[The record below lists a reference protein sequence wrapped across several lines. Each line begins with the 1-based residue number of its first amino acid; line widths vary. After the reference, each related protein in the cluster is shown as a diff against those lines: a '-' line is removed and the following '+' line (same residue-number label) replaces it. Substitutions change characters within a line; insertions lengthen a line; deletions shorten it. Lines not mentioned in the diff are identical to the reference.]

1 MAVAGICVF
10 SVAHGQTFFS
20 PSQTDLL
27 NFTFADYWP
36 GNGAALTNV
45 SPVGADGVQY
55 TFNTGFSSPT
65 PDNFSRS
72 QWNLPF
78 SQDLT
83 GYNNIGVA
91 FQIPAGGSVNGHPMF
106 AQIGLHYVG
115 GEAVSNWV
123 AINAASRTN
132 IYMPLSVIPPSAL
145 SQLTTFDI
153 ELRSDDPFETDIG
166 DRVHAFVAPA
176 PPEYEDGYQIND
188 FEPGEV
194 GTWVNSFQP
203 DHATSIVTADGS
215 EYNNGVTKGNR
226 AMQIVRTYTG
236 NGFPDGSTNTSFR
249 WGSQMQITAGTG
261 GGPVQGDYNNNGTV
275 DAADYT
281 RWRNTNGTAA
291 TLPNDPTP
299 GVDQGDYTRWKQNFG
314 MTGSGSDPGAQRISE
329 IVDAINEA
337 ADNGGRIAFDLSVT
351 NPDQFP
357 GTNPGFFGLEMF
369 ISDGDGT
376 FFQPDTTLIGQVA
389 GQGFGFPPLPAVDSF
404 SKGVTLSLPL
414 NIFRDLDGDTNR
426 GLLGAYNLPKTNS
439 LTIGLASNT
448 DGNLTFS
455 IDNIRILNL
464 VENPGLG
471 AGSAVPEPTSLALAF
486 VAFAAIAGGRRRS

>member
-1 MAVAGICVF
+1 
-10 SVAHGQTFFS
+10 
-20 PSQTDLL
+20 
-27 NFTFADYWP
+27 
-36 GNGAALTNV
+36 
-45 SPVGADGVQY
+45 
-55 TFNTGFSSPT
+55 
-65 PDNFSRS
+65 
-72 QWNLPF
+72 
-78 SQDLT
+78 
-83 GYNNIGVA
+83 
-91 FQIPAGGSVNGHPMF
+91 
-106 AQIGLHYVG
+106 
-115 GEAVSNWV
+115 
-123 AINAASRTN
+123 
-132 IYMPLSVIPPSAL
+132 VIPPSAL

-166 DRVHAFVAPA
+166 DRVHAFTAPA
-176 PPEYEDGYQIND
+176 PPEYEDGFVIND

-194 GTWVNSFQP
+194 GTWTNSFQP
-203 DHATSIVTADGS
+203 DHATSIVSADGS
-215 EYNNGVTKGNR
+215 EYNNGVTKGTR

-236 NGFPDGSTNTSFR
+236 NGLPGEPQNTSFR
-249 WGSQMQITAGTG
+249 WGSQMQITAGAG
-261 GGPVQGDYNNNGTV
+261 GAVQGDYNNNGTV
-275 DAADYT
+275 DAADYPV
-281 RWRNTNGTAA
+281 WRNNNGTNFVLQNRNPANTGNVGPA
-291 TLPNDPTP
+291 
-299 GVDQGDYTRWKQNFG
+299 DYTTWKQNFG
-314 MTGSGSDPGAQRISE
+314 MTGSGSDPAQQRIND

-426 GLLGAYNLPKTNS
+426 GLLGAYNLPHTNS

-464 VENPGLG
+464 VENPGVG
-471 AGSAVPEPTSLALAF
+471 AGSLVPEPASLA
-486 VAFAAIAGGRRRS
+486 FACIAIAELAISRRRW